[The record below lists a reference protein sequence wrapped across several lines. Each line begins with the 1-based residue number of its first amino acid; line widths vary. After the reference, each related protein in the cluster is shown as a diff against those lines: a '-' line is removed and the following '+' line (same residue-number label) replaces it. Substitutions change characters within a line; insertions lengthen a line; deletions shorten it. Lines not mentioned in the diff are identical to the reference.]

1 MKFSELR
8 GKCLED
14 DEVRAEYDALE
25 PEYQLVRAIVEARE
39 SQGLTQEQLATASG
53 INRADISR
61 LENGSGNPS
70 LRTLKKLATGLG
82 KHLEIRF
89 A

>member
-1 MKFSELR
+1 MNFKDLKS
-8 GKCLED
+8 KILEN
-14 DEVRAEYDALE
+14 DEVKSEYEKLE
-25 PEYQLVRAIVEARE
+25 PEYQLIRALIEARE
-39 SQGLTQEQLATASG
+39 SQGLTQEQLAEACG

-61 LENGSGNPS
+61 FENGNGNPS
-70 LRTLKKLATGLG
+70 LKTLKKLASGLG